1 MCKKQCENKCGKKAC
16 IKIET
21 DVTCIPQEG
30 QFAAIWMF
38 NGEFWGGTF
47 KWIDGELWEFN
58 STTDDWD
65 GYWSE
70 DDLSSMQKL
79 QCFQLK

>member
-1 MCKKQCENKCGKKAC
+1 MKQQKP
-16 IKIET
+16 
-21 DVTCIPQEG
+21 IPTTG
-30 QFAAIWMF
+30 QFVATWVY
-38 NGEFWGGTF
+38 GKELWGGTF

-58 STTDDWD
+58 SNTDGWD
-65 GYWSE
+65 ASWSE